1 MAKFGL
7 FATIVAIVGALT
19 FASTSEPQAAD
30 ACQRKDFKTEMVKNA
45 CEKGG
50 QAEAKEVMKKFNK
63 DNKIKSCNDCHIK
76 LAPTYELKPDA
87 VEKFA
92 KYGGKLLDAKAATT
106 PAKDAPAKDAP
117 AKK

>member
-1 MAKFGL
+1 MAKLGL
-7 FATIVAIVGALT
+7 FASITAIVAALT

-30 ACQRKDFKTEMVKNA
+30 ACQHKEFKTEMVKAA

-63 DNKIKSCNDCHIK
+63 DNKIKSCNECHSK
-76 LAPTYELKPDA
+76 LAPSYELKADGL
-87 VEKFA
+87 EKF
-92 KYGGKLLDAKAATT
+92 KKLGGKLLDDKAAT
-106 PAKDAPAKDAP
+106 PKDAP